1 MNNTQI
7 TTHSVNINRTQEYFN
22 NFQMFSS
29 IRNTDYTIDSYL
41 NLYDKQKREVNSIY
55 SNLNESESLD
65 SEGKELLTLL
75 IQKFSPQI
83 KYIINNQYNLNEKIT
98 NDFKYLKDNNLNIIN
113 IKTYQN
119 YIDNLEQQYN
129 LITSKNNIV
138 KIIIKDHSINKINI
152 SDDKFL
158 YLEHLNNLKILL
170 SNLMEMIK
178 IKRKTNFWSI
188 KNNINP
194 ILINN
199 KYVENFPLIKEN
211 GNIKKKKNIIYE
223 NNYNFTSY
231 SDIIS
236 VVTDIYI
243 SKENKLHM
251 VINGIVYSSNTY
263 FYIVDHRHLYEIKN
277 LDLKELIIDKIN
289 SSSIPSIFSLE
300 NSSVDD
306 ISSINIKK
314 LYRVHWNNFPGEYNS
329 MNNKFIFMPPEN
341 KFGIY
346 NNSFYKG
353 MINATICKRN
363 ISVSVCTGII
373 TSIYRHKTSNDLIK
387 ARITYNTHG
396 QVKKNKMSIDEP
408 DFYYNINKWVMC
420 TLPIKNDPKIGDSV
434 IVINSI
440 FQKKKNCSKE
450 IQFNTQICSSVS
462 TIGLINVTQTTEKA
476 KLIHD
481 STIYVPNFN
490 QNIICSFKPF
500 IIKKIVDGTLYIDIS
515 TVDELNHKEWFI
527 NTKTWKRQ
535 PFNVNDTINISFTK
549 SKNGKLM
556 SQIQNRGF

>member
-65 SEGKELLTLL
+65 SDGKELLTLL

-211 GNIKKKKNIIYE
+211 GNIKKKKILFMKII
-223 NNYNFTSY
+223 
-231 SDIIS
+231 II
-236 VVTDIYI
+236 
-243 SKENKLHM
+243 LH
-251 VINGIVYSSNTY
+251 
-263 FYIVDHRHLYEIKN
+263 R
-277 LDLKELIIDKIN
+277 
-289 SSSIPSIFSLE
+289 
-300 NSSVDD
+300 
-306 ISSINIKK
+306 
-314 LYRVHWNNFPGEYNS
+314 
-329 MNNKFIFMPPEN
+329 
-341 KFGIY
+341 
-346 NNSFYKG
+346 
-353 MINATICKRN
+353 
-363 ISVSVCTGII
+363 
-373 TSIYRHKTSNDLIK
+373 
-387 ARITYNTHG
+387 
-396 QVKKNKMSIDEP
+396 
-408 DFYYNINKWVMC
+408 
-420 TLPIKNDPKIGDSV
+420 TL
-434 IVINSI
+434 
-440 FQKKKNCSKE
+440 
-450 IQFNTQICSSVS
+450 T
-462 TIGLINVTQTTEKA
+462 
-476 KLIHD
+476 
-481 STIYVPNFN
+481 
-490 QNIICSFKPF
+490 
-500 IIKKIVDGTLYIDIS
+500 
-515 TVDELNHKEWFI
+515 
-527 NTKTWKRQ
+527 
-535 PFNVNDTINISFTK
+535 
-549 SKNGKLM
+549 
-556 SQIQNRGF
+556 

>member
-65 SEGKELLTLL
+65 SDGKELLTLL

-83 KYIINNQYNLNEKIT
+83 KYIINNQYNLNEKII

-211 GNIKKKKNIIYE
+211 GNIKKKKILFIKII
-223 NNYNFTSY
+223 
-231 SDIIS
+231 II
-236 VVTDIYI
+236 
-243 SKENKLHM
+243 LH
-251 VINGIVYSSNTY
+251 
-263 FYIVDHRHLYEIKN
+263 R
-277 LDLKELIIDKIN
+277 
-289 SSSIPSIFSLE
+289 
-300 NSSVDD
+300 
-306 ISSINIKK
+306 
-314 LYRVHWNNFPGEYNS
+314 
-329 MNNKFIFMPPEN
+329 
-341 KFGIY
+341 
-346 NNSFYKG
+346 
-353 MINATICKRN
+353 
-363 ISVSVCTGII
+363 
-373 TSIYRHKTSNDLIK
+373 
-387 ARITYNTHG
+387 
-396 QVKKNKMSIDEP
+396 
-408 DFYYNINKWVMC
+408 
-420 TLPIKNDPKIGDSV
+420 TL
-434 IVINSI
+434 
-440 FQKKKNCSKE
+440 
-450 IQFNTQICSSVS
+450 T
-462 TIGLINVTQTTEKA
+462 
-476 KLIHD
+476 
-481 STIYVPNFN
+481 
-490 QNIICSFKPF
+490 
-500 IIKKIVDGTLYIDIS
+500 
-515 TVDELNHKEWFI
+515 
-527 NTKTWKRQ
+527 
-535 PFNVNDTINISFTK
+535 
-549 SKNGKLM
+549 
-556 SQIQNRGF
+556 

>member
-65 SEGKELLTLL
+65 SEGKKLLTLL

-211 GNIKKKKNIIYE
+211 GNIKKKKILFMKII
-223 NNYNFTSY
+223 
-231 SDIIS
+231 II
-236 VVTDIYI
+236 
-243 SKENKLHM
+243 LH
-251 VINGIVYSSNTY
+251 
-263 FYIVDHRHLYEIKN
+263 R
-277 LDLKELIIDKIN
+277 
-289 SSSIPSIFSLE
+289 
-300 NSSVDD
+300 
-306 ISSINIKK
+306 
-314 LYRVHWNNFPGEYNS
+314 
-329 MNNKFIFMPPEN
+329 
-341 KFGIY
+341 
-346 NNSFYKG
+346 
-353 MINATICKRN
+353 
-363 ISVSVCTGII
+363 
-373 TSIYRHKTSNDLIK
+373 
-387 ARITYNTHG
+387 
-396 QVKKNKMSIDEP
+396 
-408 DFYYNINKWVMC
+408 
-420 TLPIKNDPKIGDSV
+420 TL
-434 IVINSI
+434 
-440 FQKKKNCSKE
+440 
-450 IQFNTQICSSVS
+450 T
-462 TIGLINVTQTTEKA
+462 
-476 KLIHD
+476 
-481 STIYVPNFN
+481 
-490 QNIICSFKPF
+490 
-500 IIKKIVDGTLYIDIS
+500 
-515 TVDELNHKEWFI
+515 
-527 NTKTWKRQ
+527 
-535 PFNVNDTINISFTK
+535 
-549 SKNGKLM
+549 
-556 SQIQNRGF
+556 